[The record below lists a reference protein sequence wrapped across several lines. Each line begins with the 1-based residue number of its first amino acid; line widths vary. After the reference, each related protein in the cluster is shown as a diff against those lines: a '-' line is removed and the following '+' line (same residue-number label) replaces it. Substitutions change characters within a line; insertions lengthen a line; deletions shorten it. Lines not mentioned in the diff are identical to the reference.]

1 MSNTAARTVLGIAS
15 PVLLGSGAAAWA
27 LITKQ
32 LKDEQIEVP
41 GDAKRFAG
49 KPVAGPLTAFTQAE
63 TVAMHAHHM
72 GGGRT
77 FADVSGEYMGA
88 QASGDT
94 AKVEELEGTRS
105 LLQQANFTR
114 ASLMTSVLAY
124 GVSALVVG
132 MGVVVGATALALG
145 DN

>member
-1 MSNTAARTVLGIAS
+1 MSNTAARAILGITS
-15 PVLLGSGAAAWA
+15 PVLIGSGAAAWA
-27 LITKQ
+27 VITKQ
-32 LKDEQIEVP
+32 LKEEQITVP
-41 GDAKRFAG
+41 GDAKRFAN

-88 QASGDT
+88 QANGDT

-105 LLQQANFTR
+105 LLQQAGFTR

-124 GVSALVVG
+124 GVSALVMG
-132 MGVVVGATALALG
+132 MGVVTAAAALATS